1 MEPQSTQEKLMPV
14 KLFFGGRN
22 NAIAGLDS
30 NLITTPGTQY
40 ICTYILVNA
49 SQVPPL
55 SIRHTGG
62 STDLLRYRI
71 RGVNMKRGSATE
83 CQKGFLRRVCSS
95 HMLIRSGTLGEIWGH
110 LDIVNPPNI
119 GAYGLSAARSH
130 LLSLDGL
137 ERSLTLGGQ
146 TDLGDSKDLPHAFN
160 RRF

>member
-1 MEPQSTQEKLMPV
+1 MPV

-95 HMLIRSGTLGEIWGH
+95 HMLIRSGTLGEILGSPGH
-110 LDIVNPPNI
+110 
-119 GAYGLSAARSH
+119 R
-130 LLSLDGL
+130 
-137 ERSLTLGGQ
+137 
-146 TDLGDSKDLPHAFN
+146 
-160 RRF
+160 